1 LKGLRIVSHNKKLTK
16 EEEKELVLRAQ
27 KGCEEAKNEVIR
39 VFERIVYDI
48 VNKLKLT
55 RDVEDVIQI
64 GLMGITKA
72 MLSYNPSDKAKFST
86 YAYRTAFGELL
97 KYFRSNHSVHLP
109 RSIVDNQQKIKS
121 EMNKYSRE
129 HGNEPSKEEILQL
142 TKLTEEEYFLAI
154 GAKGTCLSLTQPLK
168 GENKGEKDTTLQD
181 SIRSDEEIYERVEW
195 SYVLGQLS
203 QKWLTEK
210 EREILY
216 LRFTEDMTQTEVAQL
231 KGITQ
236 TTISRTEKNAI
247 GKLRDKFDKQAM

>member
-1 LKGLRIVSHNKKLTK
+1 MKGLRTVKHYTEYTK
-16 EEEKELVLRAQ
+16 EEQKDLVLRAQ
-27 KGCEEAKNEVIR
+27 KGCEDTKNEVIR
-39 VFERIVYDI
+39 IFNDMIYDI
-48 VNKLKLT
+48 VNKFRLT
-55 RDVEDVIQI
+55 RDVEDVVQI
-64 GLMGITKA
+64 GLMGITQA
-72 MLSYNPSDKAKFST
+72 MLNYDPSDKAKFST
-86 YAYRTAFGELL
+86 YAYRTALGELL

-109 RSIVDNQQKIKS
+109 RSIVDNLQKIKS
-121 EMNKYSRE
+121 EVNKYSRE

-142 TKLTEEEYFLAI
+142 TNLTEEEYFLAV
-154 GAKGTCLSLTQPLK
+154 GANEKCLSLTQSHK

-181 SIRSDEEIYERVEW
+181 SIRSDEKNYERVEW

-247 GKLRDKFDKQAM
+247 GKLRDKFNKQAM